1 MAVRNIIEIDNDL
14 CNGCGNCIPNCPEGA
29 LQVID
34 GKARLI
40 SDLFCDGLGAC
51 IGECPLDAIKVVERE
66 AEPYNE
72 TRVMENISRQ
82 GKNVIAAHL
91 KHLKDHNESGL
102 YNEAVKYLKDN
113 NIEIMVEKD
122 MDNKISGNED
132 KLPCGCPGSAVMD
145 LRGEMPC
152 ATDGAASG
160 ADTGTAAAAESEKS
174 TVPVAKEGVKAARIA
189 ELLNQLASK
198 ESKLRQWPVQIMLV
212 PPTAPYLKGADLLIT
227 ADCVPFAY
235 AGFHEDFLEDKALL
249 VGCPKL
255 DDSEFYMKK
264 FTEIFRQNDIKSVT
278 VLHMEVPCCFGMISI
293 VEQAMKDSGKNI
305 PVKAV
310 NVGIRGNIISEE

>member
-1 MAVRNIIEIDNDL
+1 MAVRKIIKIDEDI

-51 IGECPLDAIKVVERE
+51 IGECPIEAIKVVQRE

-72 TRVMENISRQ
+72 TKVMENITRQ

-91 KHLKDHNESGL
+91 KHLRNHGETGL
-102 YNEAVKYLKDN
+102 YNEALEYLKNN
-113 NIEIMVEKD
+113 NIEIAEDVEVNSK
-122 MDNKISGNED
+122 NSENED
-132 KLPCGCPGSAVMD
+132 RLPCGCPGSVVMD
-145 LRGEMPC
+145 LRGEEPC
-152 ATDGAASG
+152 EA
-160 ADTGTAAAAESEKS
+160 
-174 TVPVAKEGVKAARIA
+174 VKPAVRV
-189 ELLNQLASK
+189 
-198 ESKLRQWPVQIMLV
+198 SKLRQWPVQIMLV
-212 PPTAPYLKGADLLIT
+212 PSTAPYLKDADLLIA

-235 AGFHEDFLEDKALL
+235 EGFHEDFLENKALL
-249 VGCPKL
+249 IGCPKL

-264 FTEIFRQNDIKSVT
+264 FTEIFRLNDIKSVT
-278 VLHMEVPCCFGMISI
+278 VVHMEVPCCFGMLSI
-293 VEQAMKDSGKNI
+293 VKQAVKDSGKDI

-310 NVGIRGNIISEE
+310 NIGIRGNIIL

>member
-1 MAVRNIIEIDNDL
+1 MAVRKIIEIDEDI
-14 CNGCGNCIPNCPEGA
+14 CNGCGDCIPNCPEGA

-51 IGECPLDAIKVVERE
+51 IGECPVEAIKVVKRE

-72 TRVMENISRQ
+72 TKVMKNIARQ

-91 KHLKDHNESGL
+91 KHLRDHGETGL
-102 YNEAVKYLKDN
+102 YNEALEYLKNN
-113 NIEIMVEKD
+113 NIEIAEDVEVSSK
-122 MDNKISGNED
+122 KSENED
-132 KLPCGCPGSAVMD
+132 RLPCGCPGSAVMD
-145 LRGEMPC
+145 FKG
-152 ATDGAASG
+152 
-160 ADTGTAAAAESEKS
+160 
-174 TVPVAKEGVKAARIA
+174 
-189 ELLNQLASK
+189 

-212 PPTAPYLKGADLLIT
+212 PSTAPYLKDADLLIA

-235 AGFHEDFLEDKALL
+235 AGFHEDFLENKALL
-249 VGCPKL
+249 IGCPKL

-264 FTEIFRQNDIKSVT
+264 FTEIFRLNDIKSVT
-278 VLHMEVPCCFGMISI
+278 VVHMEVPCCFGMLSI
-293 VEQAMKDSGKNI
+293 VKQAVKDSGKDI

-310 NVGIRGNIISEE
+310 NIGIRGNIISEN

>member
-1 MAVRNIIEIDNDL
+1 MAVRKIIEIDEDI

-51 IGECPLDAIKVVERE
+51 IGECPIEAIKVVKRE

-72 TRVMENISRQ
+72 TKVMENITRQ
-82 GKNVIAAHL
+82 GQNVIAAHL
-91 KHLKDHNESGL
+91 KHLKDHGETDL
-102 YNEAVKYLKDN
+102 YNEAFGYLKNN
-113 NIEIMVEKD
+113 NIEITEDVE
-122 MDNKISGNED
+122 MNSRNSENED
-132 KLPCGCPGSAVMD
+132 RLPCGCPGSAVMD
-145 LRGEMPC
+145 LRGEEPC
-152 ATDGAASG
+152 EAVKSG
-160 ADTGTAAAAESEKS
+160 VRVSDSISGPALKDNS
-174 TVPVAKEGVKAARIA
+174 KAAQIA
-189 ELLNQLASK
+189 ELLSQLTAK

-212 PPTAPYLKGADLLIT
+212 PSIAPYLKGADLLIA

-235 AGFHEDFLEDKALL
+235 AGFHEDFLENKALL
-249 VGCPKL
+249 IGCPKL

-264 FTEIFRQNDIKSVT
+264 FTEIFRLNDIKSVT
-278 VLHMEVPCCFGMISI
+278 VVHMEVPCCFGMQSI
-293 VEQAMKDSGKNI
+293 VKQAIKDSGKDI

-310 NVGIRGNIISEE
+310 NIGIRGNIISEN

>member
-1 MAVRNIIEIDNDL
+1 MAVRNIIEIDEDI

-51 IGECPLDAIKVVERE
+51 IGECPIEAIQVVKRE

-72 TRVMENISRQ
+72 TKVMENIARQ

-91 KHLKDHNESGL
+91 KHLRDHGETGL
-102 YNEAVKYLKDN
+102 YNEALEYLKNN
-113 NIEIMVEKD
+113 NIEIAEDVEMNSKNSENKD
-122 MDNKISGNED
+122 R
-132 KLPCGCPGSAVMD
+132 LPCGCPGSAVMD
-145 LRGEMPC
+145 LRGEEPC
-152 ATDGAASG
+152 EAVKPGVRVSDSI
-160 ADTGTAAAAESEKS
+160 SEPALKDS
-174 TVPVAKEGVKAARIA
+174 SKAAQIA
-189 ELLNQLASK
+189 ELLSQLTAK

-212 PPTAPYLKGADLLIT
+212 PSTAPYLKDADLLIA

-235 AGFHEDFLEDKALL
+235 AGFHEDFLENKALL
-249 VGCPKL
+249 IGCPKL

-264 FTEIFRQNDIKSVT
+264 FTEIFRLNDIKSVS
-278 VLHMEVPCCFGMISI
+278 VVHMEVPCCFGMLSI
-293 VEQAMKDSGKNI
+293 VKQAVKDSGKDI

-310 NVGIRGNIISEE
+310 NIGIRGNIISEN

>member
-1 MAVRNIIEIDNDL
+1 MAVRKIIEIDEDI

-51 IGECPLDAIKVVERE
+51 IGECPIEAIKVVNRE

-72 TRVMENISRQ
+72 TKVMENIARQ

-91 KHLKDHNESGL
+91 KHLRDHGETGL
-102 YNEAVKYLKDN
+102 YNEALEYLKNN
-113 NIEIMVEKD
+113 NIEIAEDVEMNSK
-122 MDNKISGNED
+122 NSENED
-132 KLPCGCPGSAVMD
+132 RLPCGCPGSAVMD
-145 LRGEMPC
+145 LRGEEPC
-152 ATDGAASG
+152 EAVKPGVHVSG
-160 ADTGTAAAAESEKS
+160 SISETALKDNS
-174 TVPVAKEGVKAARIA
+174 KAAQIA
-189 ELLNQLASK
+189 ELLSQLTAK

-212 PPTAPYLKGADLLIT
+212 PSTAPYLKDADLLIA

-235 AGFHEDFLEDKALL
+235 AGFHEDFLENKALL
-249 VGCPKL
+249 IGCPKL

-264 FTEIFRQNDIKSVT
+264 FTEIFRLNDIKSVT
-278 VLHMEVPCCFGMISI
+278 VVHMEVPCCFGLLSI
-293 VEQAMKDSGKNI
+293 VKQAVKDSGKDI
-305 PVKAV
+305 LVKAV
-310 NVGIRGNIISEE
+310 NIGIRGNIVSEN